1 MYFTT
6 FIPAACGGQRRELDT
21 LDLELQTVV
30 KSCGSWKLDLGPL
43 EKQAMPLPAEPLL
56 QAHNFYSGNAGD

>member
-43 EKQAMPLPAEPLL
+43 EEQAMPLPAEPPL
-56 QAHNFYSGNAGD
+56 QAHNFYSVNAGD